1 MDRGLLVHDRPGA
14 RPPGGGPFQRAKHGS
29 KVHVTLGTMLEV
41 LRQGGRGYGK
51 VKPLLLQRIAQL
63 QLLGEQRRAEHAAPQ
78 LQELLAAAAQLGDT
92 DFLSFVRSV
101 AAGPGWRDAGLGETS
116 VTAST
121 ASTAFHYF
129 HCLHCL
135 HCLPLTPDEN
145 RNAVCSGQTDALL

>member
-63 QLLGEQRRAEHAAPQ
+63 QLMGEQRRAESQRRNCRSCSPQ
-78 LQELLAAAAQLGDT
+78 PDSWGT
-92 DFLSFVRSV
+92 
-101 AAGPGWRDAGLGETS
+101 PTS
-116 VTAST
+116 
-121 ASTAFHYF
+121 
-129 HCLHCL
+129 
-135 HCLPLTPDEN
+135 
-145 RNAVCSGQTDALL
+145 